1 MPRRIH
7 FAVLI
12 ACLAVLAAAVVP
24 WRLSSEAL
32 RSWASG
38 PLRRISGLELAAAG
52 QGTIALLPVP
62 RLRLDSITLAAP
74 DGTPVVRGG
83 PLKGEIRI
91 LPLLIGRLE
100 FAELALSGAAIDVE
114 VGDEATGWEQATTRL
129 RARADSGE
137 AQGHLKRFVLK
148 G

>member
-1 MPRRIH
+1 MRGLSSSAGGLGRHGGSGPTGSAPKVNWFMPRRIL

-12 ACLAVLAAAVVP
+12 ACFAALAAAVVP
-24 WRLSSEAL
+24 WRLSSDTL
-32 RSWASG
+32 RSWASD

-52 QGTIALLPVP
+52 SGTIAILPVP

-91 LPLLIGRLE
+91 LPLLIGR
-100 FAELALSGAAIDVE
+100 
-114 VGDEATGWEQATTRL
+114 
-129 RARADSGE
+129 
-137 AQGHLKRFVLK
+137 
-148 G
+148 